1 MYKKFLGRWIL
12 FLVLLGFSLFMSLKT
27 PFLVFYFFFWILLS
41 ILIVNFSCL
50 ILIYFCKNLHLE
62 RKITLK
68 LEEDDTLDV
77 TLEIRNKSFLPVFD
91 VVLEDYLSCAYAQ
104 ERQKFIMPDLLMP
117 DSGRNLKYHC
127 LCPQRGR
134 YKIGPLTAYF
144 FDPLGLFY
152 FKQVYPVYSEVY
164 VYPRTFNIH
173 KFPALNKGTSP
184 WLGVETSRVSGDD
197 DDFYGVRE
205 YKRGDPLKKIHWM
218 VSARKSQ
225 LIVKEFQR
233 QSFFRATIM
242 FNLEKEDNLGE
253 GRESV
258 AEYTIKIV
266 ASIAKYLTN
275 LGVSIEII
283 SHAGEVVHIP
293 FNKGADHLEEILK
306 FLTIAQAESRITLP
320 ELFATFQRN
329 ILEDSSMIVVMTD
342 KNKAFLSAMLSL
354 GVRNVSLVPIFLKS
368 STFLKNNYGQK
379 DTEDTIGY
387 GIGRSEN
394 INLNPI
400 YIACKDNLEE
410 KF

>member
-1 MYKKFLGRWIL
+1 MYKKFLGKWIL

-27 PFLVFYFFFWILLS
+27 SLVIFCFFFWALLS
-41 ILIVNFSCL
+41 VLTISFVWL
-50 ILIYFCKNLHLE
+50 ILVYFGKSFHLQ

-68 LEEDDTLDV
+68 IEEDDTLEIV
-77 TLEIRNKSFLPVFD
+77 LEIKNESFLPIFD
-91 VVLEDYLSCAYAQ
+91 VVLEDHLSCANPE
-104 ERQKFIMPDLLMP
+104 ERQKFIMLDFLSSNSASKLT
-117 DSGRNLKYHC
+117 YHC

-134 YKIGPLTAYF
+134 YEIGPLTAYF

-152 FKQVYPVYSEVY
+152 FKQTYLVYSELY

-184 WLGVETSRVSGDD
+184 WQGVETSRVSGDD
-197 DDFYGVRE
+197 DEFYGVRE

-218 VSARKSQ
+218 VSARKNQ

-233 QSFFRATIM
+233 QSFFRATIL

-253 GRESV
+253 GKESV
-258 AEYTIKIV
+258 GEYTIKIV
-266 ASIAKYLTN
+266 ASIAKYLIN
-275 LGVSIEII
+275 LGVSIEVI

-293 FNKGADHLEEILK
+293 FNKGAEHLEEILK
-306 FLTIAQAESRITLP
+306 FLTIAQAESRITLL

-329 ILEDSSMIVVMTD
+329 ILEDSSLIVVMTD
-342 KNKAFLSAMLSL
+342 KNKAFLPAMLSL
-354 GVRNVSLVPIFLKS
+354 GVRNVSLVPIFLIS
-368 STFLKNNYGQK
+368 STFLKDYSGPRNIKDYGV
-379 DTEDTIGY
+379 DI
-387 GIGRSEN
+387 SEN
-394 INLNPI
+394 ISLNPI

>member
-1 MYKKFLGRWIL
+1 MYKKFLGKWIL

-27 PFLVFYFFFWILLS
+27 PYVVFSFFFWILLS
-41 ILIVNFSCL
+41 ILTVSLLWLALVYLFKKL
-50 ILIYFCKNLHLE
+50 YLE

-68 LEEDDTLDV
+68 LEEDDI
-77 TLEIRNKSFLPVFD
+77 LEISLDIKNKSFLPVFD
-91 VVLEDYLSCAYAQ
+91 VVLEDYLSCTYEQ
-104 ERQKFIMPDLLMP
+104 ERQKFILPSLLTP
-117 DSGRNLKYHC
+117 NSSSTLTYRC
-127 LCPQRGR
+127 LCPLRGR
-134 YKIGPLTAYF
+134 YEIGPITAYF

-164 VYPRTFNIH
+164 VYPRTFKIH
-173 KFPALNKGTSP
+173 KFPALNKGISP

-197 DDFYGVRE
+197 DEFFGVRE

-218 VSARKSQ
+218 VSARKNQ

-242 FNLEKEDNLGE
+242 FNLEKEDNFGE
-253 GRESV
+253 GKESV
-258 AEYTIKIV
+258 EEYTIKIV
-266 ASIAKYLTN
+266 ASIAKYLIN
-275 LGVSIEII
+275 LGVSVEVI

-293 FNKGADHLEEILK
+293 FNKGEDHLEEILK
-306 FLTIAQAESRITLP
+306 FLTIAQAESRITLL

-329 ILEDSSMIVVMTD
+329 ILEDSSLIVVMTD
-342 KNKAFLSAMLSL
+342 KNKAFLPAMLSL

-368 STFLKNNYGQK
+368 STFLQNDPAQKNAK
-379 DTEDTIGY
+379 DEILDI
-387 GIGRSEN
+387 SEH
-394 INLNPI
+394 ISLNPI

>member
-1 MYKKFLGRWIL
+1 MYKKFLGKWIL
-12 FLVLLGFSLFMSLKT
+12 FLVLLAFSLFMSLKT
-27 PFLVFYFFFWILLS
+27 PFAIFYFFFWILLS
-41 ILIVNFSCL
+41 IFIISSLWLVL
-50 ILIYFCKNLHLE
+50 MYFCRRLYLE

-68 LEEDDTLDV
+68 IEEDDTLIV
-77 TLEIRNKSFLPVFD
+77 TLEIKNKSFLPVFD
-91 VVLEDYLSCAYAQ
+91 VVLEDFLSCAYAQ
-104 ERQKFIMPDLLMP
+104 ERQKFVMLDLLMP
-117 DSGRNLKYHC
+117 NSTSKLTYNC

-134 YKIGPLTAYF
+134 YDIGPLVAYF

-152 FKQVYPVYSEVY
+152 FIQTYPVYSEVY
-164 VYPRTFNIH
+164 VYPRTFNIR

-197 DDFYGVRE
+197 DEFYGVRE

-218 VSARKSQ
+218 VSARKNQ

-233 QSFFRATIM
+233 QSFFRATIL

-253 GRESV
+253 GKESV

-266 ASIAKYLTN
+266 ASIAKYLIN
-275 LGVSIEII
+275 LGVSVEMI

-306 FLTIAQAESRITLP
+306 FLTIAKAESRITLL

-329 ILEDSSMIVVMTD
+329 ILEDSSLIVVMTD
-342 KNKAFLSAMLSL
+342 KNKVFLPAMLSL
-354 GVRNVSLVPIFLKS
+354 GVRNVSLVPVFLIS
-368 STFLKNNYGQK
+368 STFLKGYDPDSK
-379 DTEDTIGY
+379 DAKGY
-387 GIGRSEN
+387 GIDIAKN
-394 INLNPI
+394 ISLNPI
-400 YIACKDNLEE
+400 FIACKDNLEE

>member
-1 MYKKFLGRWIL
+1 MYKKFLGKWIL
-12 FLVLLGFSLFMSLKT
+12 FLVLLGFSFFMSLKT
-27 PFLVFYFFFWILLS
+27 PFIIFYFFFWILLS
-41 ILIVNFSCL
+41 IFIVSSL
-50 ILIYFCKNLHLE
+50 WLALIYFCKKLYLE

-68 LEEDDTLDV
+68 IEEDDTLEI
-77 TLEIRNKSFLPVFD
+77 TLRIKNKSFLPVFD
-91 VVLEDYLSCAYAQ
+91 VVLEDYLSCAHER
-104 ERQKFIMPDLLMP
+104 ERQRFIMLDLLMP
-117 DSGRNLKYHC
+117 NSADKLIYHC

-134 YKIGPLTAYF
+134 YDIGPLNAYF

-164 VYPRTFNIH
+164 VYPRTFNIR

-197 DDFYGVRE
+197 DEFYGVRE

-218 VSARKSQ
+218 VSARKNQ

-242 FNLEKEDNLGE
+242 FNLEKDDNFGE
-253 GRESV
+253 GKESV

-266 ASIAKYLTN
+266 ASIAKYLIN
-275 LGVSIEII
+275 LGVSVEII

-306 FLTIAQAESRITLP
+306 FLTIAQAESRVTLL
-320 ELFATFQRN
+320 ELFTTFQRN
-329 ILEDSSMIVVMTD
+329 ILEDSSLIVVMTD
-342 KNKAFLSAMLSL
+342 KNKAFLPAMLSL

-368 STFLKNNYGQK
+368 LTFIRDDAGKKEAKDYGL
-379 DTEDTIGY
+379 
-387 GIGRSEN
+387 GIPEN
-394 INLNPI
+394 ISLNPI
-400 YIACKDNLEE
+400 YISCKDNLEE

>member
-1 MYKKFLGRWIL
+1 MYKKFLGKWIL

-27 PFLVFYFFFWILLS
+27 PFVIFYFFFWTLLS
-41 ILIVNFSCL
+41 ILIVSNLWLVSM
-50 ILIYFCKNLHLE
+50 YFCKKLYLE

-68 LEEDDTLDV
+68 IEEDDNLEV
-77 TLEIRNKSFLPVFD
+77 TLGIKNKSYLPVFD
-91 VVLEDYLSCAYAQ
+91 VVLEDYLSCAEEG
-104 ERQKFIMPDLLMP
+104 ERQKFIMLDLLMP
-117 DSGRNLKYHC
+117 NSADKLIYHC
-127 LCPQRGR
+127 FCPQRGR
-134 YKIGPLTAYF
+134 YDIGPLVAYF

-164 VYPRTFNIH
+164 VYPRTFNIR

-197 DDFYGVRE
+197 DEFYGVRE

-218 VSARKSQ
+218 VSARKNQ

-242 FNLEKEDNLGE
+242 FNLEKDDNFGE
-253 GRESV
+253 GKESV

-266 ASIAKYLTN
+266 ASIAKYLIN

-306 FLTIAQAESRITLP
+306 FLTVAQAESRITLL
-320 ELFATFQRN
+320 ELFTTFQRN
-329 ILEDSSMIVVMTD
+329 ILEDSSLIVVMTD
-342 KNKAFLSAMLSL
+342 RNKAFLPAMLSL
-354 GVRNVSLVPIFLKS
+354 GVRNVSLVPVLLKS
-368 STFLKNNYGQK
+368 ATFLKGYSGQK
-379 DTEDTIGY
+379 DTKEY
-387 GIGRSEN
+387 GLDISEN
-394 INLNPI
+394 ISLNPI
-400 YIACKDNLEE
+400 YIACKDNLED